1 MPKLGKGGN
10 KIAYWIKPSCINL
23 INAAWN
29 NGKGINE
36 MGAMGQILIIL
47 FSQKKKKFIKH
58 KLYNE

>member
-47 FSQKKKKFIKH
+47 FSQKKK
-58 KLYNE
+58 YYQT